1 MDEGRRALL
10 EQLRHFHSLIRA
22 EDFDV
27 AAFLSLFSRIFGCDT
42 VCILQLRPGE
52 RGDPCLH
59 TVYHAA
65 GTDPLDEIGVNGE
78 EVFSVALDSDEFVL
92 LGAEHCTYEC
102 PKGLQDQGIVQC
114 ILGPIDVVEVTKEL
128 IVIGS
133 RSHEVLLSQDDVLL
147 AEMLSY
153 FLSLKFVERQLQ
165 KETQILE
172 RAADFG
178 FNLSLRKLRGL
189 KIDLEFLE
197 RIHQDL
203 LWHDLT
209 RSEAENQLKIFK
221 VLNELEGHYFIR
233 DVRSRTKSF
242 ESVLEKMVRS
252 GRPYE
257 TFDDLAGVRV
267 ILDYLS
273 DFDQVISFIEGNKTF
288 RLVKMDDKIH
298 QAGYGG
304 YRGYHITVE
313 VCAPYLV
320 RNDAYPLC
328 EIQIRTSYQDS
339 WSTKTHELTY
349 KREPDI
355 PDHLLS
361 LVELLSDQLFTADRQ
376 SEVLRKSIEDYIR
389 QRERRGEER
398 RYAEEEQGSEQRARI

>member
-1 MDEGRRALL
+1 MSESRGALL

-22 EDFDV
+22 EEFDV
-27 AAFLSLFSRIFGCDT
+27 AAFLSLFARIFGCET
-42 VCILQLRPGE
+42 VCILQLRSDEQGE
-52 RGDPCLH
+52 PCLR

-65 GTDPLDEIGVNGE
+65 GMDPLTDITVSGE
-78 EVFSVALDSDEFVL
+78 DVFSKALDKDEFVL
-92 LGAEHCTYEC
+92 LGPDPCGHEC
-102 PKGLQDQGIVQC
+102 PADLLDQEIRQC

-133 RSHEVLLSQDDVLL
+133 GKQQVQLGLDDVPL
-147 AEMLSY
+147 AEILSY

-172 RAADFG
+172 RAADLG
-178 FNLSLRKLRGL
+178 LNLSLRKLREL
-189 KIDLEFLE
+189 KIDIGFLE
-197 RIHQDL
+197 RIRHDL
-203 LWHDLT
+203 LWHDLA
-209 RSEAENQLKIFK
+209 RREVENQLTIFK
-221 VLNELEGHYFIR
+221 VLNELEDRYFVR
-233 DVRSRTKSF
+233 DVRSRTKRF
-242 ESVLEKMVRS
+242 ESVLEKMIRS

-273 DFDQVISFIEGNKTF
+273 DFDQVISFIQSNETF
-288 RLVKMDDKIH
+288 RFIKMDDKVH

-313 VCAPYLV
+313 VLAPYLV
-320 RNDAYPLC
+320 EDGRFPLC
-328 EIQIRTSYQDS
+328 EIQIQTSYQDS
-339 WSTKTHELTY
+339 WSTKTHELIY

-376 SEVLRKSIEDYIR
+376 SEILRKSIENYIQ
-389 QRERRGEER
+389 QRERNGKEAHH
-398 RYAEEEQGSEQRARI
+398 AENEQRPEEQIAK